1 MQSEWVLAQRFKTE
15 WDGHSAFFM
24 GAFDPELVGII
35 FCGRDGPSSVKI
47 SAFYVIPERR
57 RRHVGLQLL
66 DDAMARARRWT
77 GLSRFWLDVPITNL
91 PAREL
96 YLSRGFRVVGPAN
109 YTARRGWSWT
119 CVELELAGDRRSAA
133 ANGPPPRF
141 NPLLDLQPPPRRPA
155 LVPVLL
161 TTSRTYRVGRA
172 RRLGYLGNVLGR
184 RGDLV

>member
-24 GAFDPELVGII
+24 GAFDPELVGIM

-96 YLSRGFRVVGPAN
+96 YLSRGFRVVGP
-109 YTARRGWSWT
+109 G
-119 CVELELAGDRRSAA
+119 ELHGEERME
-133 ANGPPPRF
+133 
-141 NPLLDLQPPPRRPA
+141 LDLR
-155 LVPVLL
+155 
-161 TTSRTYRVGRA
+161 
-172 RRLGYLGNVLGR
+172 
-184 RGDLV
+184 